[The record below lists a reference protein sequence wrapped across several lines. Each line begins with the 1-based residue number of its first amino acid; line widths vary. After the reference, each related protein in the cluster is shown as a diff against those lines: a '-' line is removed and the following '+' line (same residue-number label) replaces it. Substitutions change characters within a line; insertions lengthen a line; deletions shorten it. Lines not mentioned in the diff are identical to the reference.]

1 MPLEMWAYW
10 AVVILILAIA
20 IRAVIRA
27 VVRTR
32 FQSEKAK
39 CGRCGYLIDNRSAL
53 RCSECGGWFHLVGL
67 LTPESAIKYR
77 GSFMG
82 LVIGWTAIFLICG
95 NLFTTYVGPY
105 SRASKALGIVQVNG
119 HHFEATITPVREED
133 QRTGERTDHKTDY
146 TVQVEGDWLAGTN
159 GYCVGSIGIAFTA
172 SHDDASQQIR
182 IDLGSRTLVIR
193 SESDGII
200 AQGSKFTPEQATDFL
215 RSGVQGIGDEQMA
228 NDAMALASLISA
240 LTKTQ
245 PVSNRLGTF
254 LISND
259 KSQEPVLNY
268 WVNEGGSRPA
278 PLFSSEF
285 GITPTG
291 LTYGILD
298 VAWLLI
304 YALGLT
310 ALVRRR
316 MRLLRGSG

>member
-1 MPLEMWAYW
+1 MLLAEVAFW
-10 AVVILILAIA
+10 AVVMVILAIA

-27 VVRTR
+27 VVRPKV
-32 FQSEKAK
+32 QSEKAK
-39 CGRCGYLIDNRSAL
+39 CGRCGYLIENRSAL

-67 LTPESAIKYR
+67 LTPESAIKYV
-77 GSFMG
+77 GSFVG

-105 SRASKALGIVQVNG
+105 SGVSKAIGIVQVTG
-119 HHFEATITPVREED
+119 HHFEATITPVHEED
-133 QRTGERTDHKTDY
+133 PRTGERLDHKTDY
-146 TVQVEGDWLAGTN
+146 TIQVEGDWLAGTN
-159 GYCVGSIGIAFTA
+159 GYCVGWIVIAFTG

-182 IDLGSRTLVIR
+182 IDLESRTLVIR

-200 AQGSKFTPEQATDFL
+200 AQGSKFTPEQATNFL
-215 RSGVQGIGDEQMA
+215 QNGVHGIGEKQMA
-228 NDAMALASLISA
+228 NDSMALASLISA
-240 LTKTQ
+240 LTTTQ
-245 PVSNRLGTF
+245 PVPNRLGTF

-268 WVNEGGSRPA
+268 GVNEGGSRPA
-278 PLFSSEF
+278 PLFSTEF

-291 LTYGILD
+291 LTYGILG

-316 MRLLRGSG
+316 MRLLRGSR